1 MGTTSK
7 ILIQEEATAL
17 FSLMKQY
24 QPSRQRTR
32 VQALY
37 LLKSGKAASITHA
50 SWAIAV
56 KPCNVDCISINAKV
70 YKDCWR
76 FATVVVAPQGFRTGH
91 KPSSRLD

>member
-7 ILIQEEATAL
+7 ILIQEDATAL

-24 QPSRQRTR
+24 QPSRQRTQ

-50 SWAIAV
+50 SRLLG
-56 KPCNVDCISINAKV
+56 
-70 YKDCWR
+70 Y
-76 FATVVVAPQGFRTGH
+76 
-91 KPSSRLD
+91 SRKIVQRWLH